1 MSSTDGKSRPRPLA
15 STSAS
20 NRSRAAKRAPESA
33 ELGGTKAVEDATG
46 LGRADVSTLIR
57 KSGEIRT
64 DMQQPGEGLAQEIVE
79 LPNESSSLGLSRPRL
94 IPYDPEVIDARSRGV
109 IATRLLSLLGLIV
122 VISTVA
128 VVVAT
133 FTGDP
138 ADVLITY
145 SKWVV
150 SALTPMFTMALGFFF
165 GAAHQSRRH
174 KQ

>member
-1 MSSTDGKSRPRPLA
+1 MSSTDGKRRPRPLA

-20 NRSRAAKRAPESA
+20 KRSRAAKRAPESA
-33 ELGGTKAVEDATG
+33 VLGGSKPVENAFG
-46 LGRADVSTLIR
+46 LGKTGAPTDANYSRVGSA
-57 KSGEIRT
+57 GRT
-64 DMQQPGEGLAQEIVE
+64 SPNEELPNEIVE

-94 IPYDPEVIDARSRGV
+94 MPYEPEVIDARSRGV

-122 VISTVA
+122 IITTVA

-133 FTGDP
+133 FTGIP

-165 GAAHQSRRH
+165 GAAQQSRRH